1 MRKLPVRAVHAPG
14 AIAAKFQEA
23 IARQGV
29 GQIAQAERLYRQILK
44 SEPRHPGA
52 LHLLGMLTL
61 RLGDA
66 RRARELLE
74 KSIASDP
81 DRAEAHADLGGA
93 LHTLGMA
100 EDALA
105 SYERALTRKPELVA
119 ALYNRGILLQY
130 LNRPAEA
137 LDSFDRVITLQPNF
151 TGAHFNRAVLLTM
164 LDRAEEAIACYDR
177 ALQTMPDYLEA
188 LSNRGALLLERGEPA
203 KALESL
209 ERALLVNP
217 DCSKALNNRGNALR
231 SLNHTVAAIESFE
244 RALKIDPQ
252 FFEAWRNLGGAQRER
267 ADLDAAL
274 ASYDAA
280 LQLRPDCRQTLLER
294 AEVLVG
300 LRRYADATRN
310 LQALQRVAPDVEYAQ
325 GLALHLQRLECDWT
339 GYADRA
345 ASLSQAV
352 EDGRR
357 ADYPFAFLS
366 VADSSAVQLSCARVF
381 AQDKFPTMETSLWKG
396 EKYGHKK
403 IRVAYVSGDLRN
415 HAVSNLMVGIFE
427 KHDPTRFETMAISFR
442 PEEASALG
450 RRVKAA
456 FGRFI
461 DVSQSSDREVAVL
474 MRELEVDIAVDLM
487 GFTHGLRTS
496 VFAHRSAPVQVNYL
510 GYPGTLGAAYFD
522 YILADEFVIPPDS
535 RNNYAERVV
544 YLPDTF
550 QANDNRK
557 AHPTDTPS
565 RRVFSLPE
573 SGIVFCC
580 FNNAYK
586 LNPQCFERWMCLLD
600 VIPQSVLWLLAE
612 SPTAQGNLRRKARD
626 RGIDPER
633 LIFAPRIPYADHL
646 ARLQIADLFL
656 DTAPFNGGTTA
667 SDALWVGL
675 PVLTCAGEAFAARM
689 AGSLLIALGLPELI
703 THNLDDYEAKA
714 LELASAP
721 EVLGEIRA
729 RLTRNRST
737 SALFDTDRF
746 RLHLEAAF
754 QTMWERTERGEPPTS
769 FTVPRS
775 ASDTTTPAASDQ
787 ALR

>member
-1 MRKLPVRAVHAPG
+1 MKKRPARALHAPG

-23 IARQGV
+23 IARQRV

-44 SEPRHPGA
+44 SQPRHPGA

-61 RLGDA
+61 RLGDP

-81 DRAEAHADLGGA
+81 DRAEPHADLGGA
-93 LHTLGMA
+93 LHTLGLA

-105 SYERALTRKPELVA
+105 SYERALARKPELVA
-119 ALYNRGILLQY
+119 ALYNRGMLLQN

-137 LDSFDRVITLQPNF
+137 LDSFDRVITLQPSF
-151 TGAHFNRAVLLTM
+151 AGAHYNRALVLTM
-164 LDRAEEAIACYDR
+164 LERAEDAIASYDR
-177 ALQTMPDYLEA
+177 ALQIAPDYLEA

-209 ERALLVNP
+209 ERALRVNP
-217 DCSKALNNRGNALR
+217 ECSKALNNRGNALR
-231 SLNHTVAAIESFE
+231 SLNRPVEALESFE
-244 RALKIDPQ
+244 RALEVDPQ
-252 FFEAWRNLGGAQRER
+252 FFEAWRNRGGAQREGG
-267 ADLDAAL
+267 DLDAAL
-274 ASYDAA
+274 TSYDTA
-280 LQLRPDCRQTLLER
+280 LRLRPDCRQTLLER
-294 AEVLVG
+294 VEVLIG
-300 LRRYADATRN
+300 LRRYADATRG
-310 LQALQRVAPDVEYAQ
+310 LGALQRVAPGVEYAQ

-339 GYADRA
+339 EYACRA
-345 ASLSQAV
+345 VNLVQAV
-352 EDGRR
+352 QDGRR
-357 ADYPFAFLS
+357 TDYPFPFLS
-366 VADSSAVQLSCARVF
+366 VTDSSAAQLSCARAF
-381 AQDKFPTMETSLWKG
+381 AENKFPIIETSLWKG
-396 EKYGHKK
+396 EKYGHKR
-403 IRVAYVSGDLRN
+403 IRVAYLSGDLRN

-427 KHDPTRFETMAISFR
+427 KHDPTRFETIAISFR
-442 PEEASALG
+442 PEEASPLG
-450 RRVKAA
+450 RRVKGA

-487 GFTHGLRTS
+487 GLTHGSRTS

-510 GYPGTLGAAYFD
+510 GYPGTLGAPYFD
-522 YILADEFVIPPDS
+522 YILADEFVISPDS
-535 RNNYAERVV
+535 RNSYAEKVV
-544 YLPDTF
+544 YLPDCF
-550 QANDNRK
+550 QANDDRK
-557 AHPTDTPS
+557 AHPTDEPS

-580 FNNAYK
+580 FNNAHK

-600 VIPQSVLWLLAE
+600 AIPHSVLWLLAE
-612 SPTAQGNLRRKARD
+612 SPTAQGNLRREARD
-626 RGIDPER
+626 RGVDPER

-646 ARLQIADLFL
+646 ARLQVADLFL

-689 AGSLLIALGLPELI
+689 AGSLLIAIGLPELV

-746 RLHLEAAF
+746 RRHLEAAF
-754 QTMWERTERGEPPTS
+754 RTMWERTERGEPPTS
-769 FTVPRS
+769 FAVPRS
-775 ASDTTTPAASDQ
+775 ANDSPQ
-787 ALR
+787 ALRGTPA